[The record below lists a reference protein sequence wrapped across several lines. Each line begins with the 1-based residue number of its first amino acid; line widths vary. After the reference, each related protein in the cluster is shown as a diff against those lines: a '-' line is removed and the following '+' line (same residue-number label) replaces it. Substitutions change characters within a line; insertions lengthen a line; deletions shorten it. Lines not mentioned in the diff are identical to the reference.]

1 MGRCCQKIGSHVGSH
16 VDGRF
21 IEFKK
26 MKVVFNCQS
35 VQDTNTFNPISIV
48 MTKSVKINVS
58 KLEGMSQLK
67 NKKRSTLNKVLPSMQ
82 NCMYRKKQN

>member
-1 MGRCCQKIGSHVGSH
+1 
-16 VDGRF
+16 
-21 IEFKK
+21 

-58 KLEGMSQLK
+58 KLEGMS
-67 NKKRSTLNKVLPSMQ
+67 
-82 NCMYRKKQN
+82 